1 MPTQNGSEKPAKK
14 RKVHKRKLKKML
26 AKPTININKV
36 PISLTLIR
44 KLVLQV
50 AQPHGKKQQE
60 HFEVLNADKVA
71 NIVVCVVPGLLEEE
85 FRERGLDT
93 LMTLENAEKQRQLLF
108 FDGKFSSLIP
118 MTNPGSSS
126 EVAPVLPAL
135 FGDRIL
141 KSVKEKLLE
150 ELRLKQIG
158 IEDLLVKDPDWVDHN
173 YKYFPGSGETAPEGW
188 FQTKDLHK
196 DKVDVFSLDCEFCQ
210 TESGNQLARISV
222 VNYEGKVVYDE
233 VVKPKDEI
241 TNYATRYSG
250 MTKEVLDK
258 ATTTEDDVREKL
270 KLLISASDIVVGHSL
285 LSDFNVLKMVHG
297 KVVDT
302 CVIYDHH
309 RKKPYKASLKWL
321 CEKYLNRQIQQGE
334 EIGQGHS
341 SIENAVAC
349 LDLVKLKLSNG
360 MHFGQE
366 PDFLPISA
374 VIRSSTGHKTSIL
387 DTLMTEW
394 KVPGCFL
401 DTVTHVAASN
411 DDEVAA
417 KVKATLGE
425 SKIIFAK
432 FSQFPKGAL
441 SEQKQRLSEQLD
453 DVWTSVPEYSLFI
466 VLGGS
471 ADKPE
476 IQKLSCVKRQFNK
489 KQKQGEKVTSPD
501 EVWDF
506 DKESQLK
513 RAVAEARRSLAFV
526 AIKPSQ
532 EESDEQKGH
541 ES

>member
-1 MPTQNGSEKPAKK
+1 MPTQNGSEQPAKK

-93 LMTLENAEKQRQLLF
+93 LMTLENAEKQRELLF
-108 FDGKFSSLIP
+108 FDEKFSSLIP
-118 MTNPGSSS
+118 MTNPGSST

-222 VNYEGKVVYDE
+222 VNYDGKVVYDE

-258 ATTTEDDVREKL
+258 ATTTEDDVRDKL

-321 CEKYLNRQIQQGE
+321 CETYLNRQIQQG
-334 EIGQGHS
+334 
-341 SIENAVAC
+341 
-349 LDLVKLKLSNG
+349 
-360 MHFGQE
+360 
-366 PDFLPISA
+366 
-374 VIRSSTGHKTSIL
+374 
-387 DTLMTEW
+387 
-394 KVPGCFL
+394 
-401 DTVTHVAASN
+401 
-411 DDEVAA
+411 
-417 KVKATLGE
+417 
-425 SKIIFAK
+425 
-432 FSQFPKGAL
+432 
-441 SEQKQRLSEQLD
+441 
-453 DVWTSVPEYSLFI
+453 
-466 VLGGS
+466 
-471 ADKPE
+471 
-476 IQKLSCVKRQFNK
+476 
-489 KQKQGEKVTSPD
+489 
-501 EVWDF
+501 
-506 DKESQLK
+506 
-513 RAVAEARRSLAFV
+513 
-526 AIKPSQ
+526 
-532 EESDEQKGH
+532 
-541 ES
+541 